1 MKVTVTI
8 DRRPEIADPEGTTVQ
23 RALHDLGFT
32 EAGAVR
38 MDRVIHMEV
47 DDEDPARVRER
58 VEEMCRQL
66 LANPVL
72 EDFAVEVEASSSEVE
87 V

>member
-8 DRRPEIADPEGTTVQ
+8 NRRPEIADPEGTTVE

-32 EAGAVR
+32 GTSDVR
-38 MDRVIHMEV
+38 MDRVVHLDV
-47 DDEDPARVRER
+47 TGDDPATVQAQ
-58 VEEMCRQL
+58 VEEMCQRL

-72 EDFAVEVEASSSEVE
+72 EDFEVE
-87 V
+87 VSE

>member
-23 RALHDLGFT
+23 RALHELGFT
-32 EAGAVR
+32 EARSVR
-38 MDRVIHMEV
+38 MDRVIHIDVDGDDPTEV
-47 DDEDPARVRER
+47 KTR
-58 VEEMCRQL
+58 VEDMCRRL

-72 EDFAVEVEASSSEVE
+72 EDFAVEVEP
-87 V
+87 

>member
-1 MKVTVTI
+1 MKVTVRI
-8 DRRPEIADPEGTTVQ
+8 DRRPEIADPEGTTVK

-32 EAGAVR
+32 ETASVR
-38 MDRVIHMEV
+38 MDRVIHLDVDGDNPAEV
-47 DDEDPARVRER
+47 RAR

-72 EDFAVEVEASSSEVE
+72 EDFEVE
-87 V
+87 VSG